1 MQPTYT
7 NFNKSNKIKKLPV
20 FEDEREL
27 CRFLEQ
33 NFNDSLKQM
42 IKVTV
47 KTMIKTEMETFRAE
61 YAEAMKFNG
70 SYGRN
75 MVSTWGRIEDVPV
88 PRFRES
94 IPGLDLKSTAVFDTE
109 REKFE
114 QLIAQMHILGLSQ
127 RKIAQ
132 IARLCLQVPISKNQV
147 GAIHKELV
155 EREEFQINSQPLDD
169 GFEYILID
177 GIWEKTKGYG
187 WEDNKSVLL
196 CALGIRPDGKRQILG
211 FTLTRQED
219 TGSCQDLL
227 KGIKARGLKGK
238 NLKLAI
244 LDDAPGIK
252 AAINS
257 LYPDVPI
264 QLCIVH
270 KIRNVLRFTS
280 HKHKTAMA
288 EDLKLIFASET
299 RDTALVRAKAVVK
312 KWYTIQEKATQSLRH
327 NLEYCFTYFQ
337 FPQSQW
343 SHLRTTNAME
353 REFREVRRRMKGFDS
368 TFQSMESGNR
378 YANTILSYLNNNYP
392 LRSHTH

>member
-1 MQPTYT
+1 MQSTQI
-7 NFNKSNKIKKLPV
+7 NSSKIKKLPV
-20 FEDEREL
+20 FDDDKEL
-27 CRFLEQ
+27 SRFLEQ
-33 NFNDSLKQM
+33 NFNESLKQM

-47 KTMIKTEMETFRAE
+47 KTMIKTEMEQFRAE
-61 YAEAMKFNG
+61 FDDKLTFNG

-75 MVSTWGRIEDVPV
+75 LTSTWGRIADVPI
-88 PRFRES
+88 PRFRDSVPEMV
-94 IPGLDLKSTAVFDTE
+94 LKSTGVFETE

-132 IARLCLQVPISKNQV
+132 IAHLCLQVPISKNQV
-147 GAIHKELV
+147 GAIHKELA
-155 EREEFQINSQPLDD
+155 EKEECQVNSQPLDD
-169 GFEYILID
+169 NFAYILID

-187 WEDNKSVLL
+187 WDDTKSVLL
-196 CALGIRPDGKRQILG
+196 CALGIRPNGERQLLG
-211 FTLTRQED
+211 FNLSRAED
-219 TGSCQDLL
+219 ATSCQELL
-227 KGIKARGLKGK
+227 KGIKSRGLRGR

-280 HKHKTAMA
+280 HKHKAAMA

-299 RDTALVRAKAVVK
+299 RDTALARAKAVVK
-312 KWYTIQEKATQSLRH
+312 KWYTLQEKAMQSLRH
-327 NLEYCFTYFQ
+327 NLEDCFTYFQ

-343 SHLRTTNAME
+343 SHLRTTNVME

-392 LRSHTH
+392 LRNHTH